1 MGTSWTSEISS
12 KRISIWIERRKADE
26 KGDAH

>member
-1 MGTSWTSEISS
+1 MGISWTSEISS
-12 KRISIWIERRKADE
+12 KRISTLIERRNADE